1 MFTRLLYTLAA
12 AAGLALGSLGVVA
25 APAAAW
31 GWAALGVFVGVL
43 MAWLRARDA
52 AGGAV
57 FRGIGAGRPAGV
69 RAGGFTFA
77 GGLALIGLS
86 TLLGPATGVVIL
98 TLLLLAA
105 LLAWRRWCRRDGQ
118 PAAEGNRVAGC
129 PDLLPD
135 RCAASTAATTAATT
149 VDTGRAVHPGVVS
162 GLAAQPPHVARPA
175 ARPGPLGDRAH
186 PPIPARRTRTTRPRR
201 VHPVA
206 RRRRPRQQRTG
217 RYLSDQ

>member
-1 MFTRLLYTLAA
+1 MFTRVGYALAA
-12 AAGLALGSLGVVA
+12 AAGLALGLVGVVA

-57 FRGIGAGRPAGV
+57 CPGIGAGRRAGV

-129 PDLLPD
+129 PDLLPTVAPLAPP
-135 RCAASTAATTAATT
+135 RPPPRPPLTPEALST
-149 VDTGRAVHPGVVS
+149 RE
-162 GLAAQPPHVARPA
+162 
-175 ARPGPLGDRAH
+175 
-186 PPIPARRTRTTRPRR
+186 
-201 VHPVA
+201 
-206 RRRRPRQQRTG
+206 
-217 RYLSDQ
+217 